1 MAGRK
6 TPIFRIRDI
15 FVLALLITMQFP
27 PLPSIIIFLVYV
39 WLTDEVF
46 NKMLQPCCRRRQ

>member
-27 PLPSIIIFLVYV
+27 PLTSIIIFLIYV
-39 WLTDEVF
+39 CITDEVF
-46 NKMLQPCCRRRQ
+46 NKMLQPRCRRR

>member
-27 PLPSIIIFLVYV
+27 PLPSIIIFLIYV
-39 WLTDEVF
+39 WITDEVF
-46 NKMLQPCCRRRQ
+46 NKMLQPRCRRR